1 MINGSCK
8 PNLINHY
15 KNKKMKTKFILL
27 LSGLLLSSGLVK
39 AQSNVDCATK
49 AALAYD
55 DAKAKRYEQAYAPL
69 MEVREKCPTYSL
81 ATFQYLDRVL
91 KDKMS
96 KAQGADKAAMVQ
108 EMIDLMNDRLKYFPA
123 KTSAGEV
130 QGDIAMLKY
139 DNEIGTK
146 EEQFKAFDA
155 AFKADKESFTSARAL
170 YAYFSLLVDLQD
182 EGTRTLEDVFENYD
196 EVISKVEE
204 EENKMA
210 EFLAPLL
217 VKQDAGE
224 ELTAKEKV
232 LVSNSEINLKAYSTV
247 KSSINGKLGQRA
259 DCDNLIPLYNKD
271 FAERKT
277 DVSWLKIASGRLSA
291 KDCTEDPI
299 FFKLS
304 EALHTAEPS
313 AKSALY
319 LGQLADAKGDGS
331 QAMKYYNESAELET
345 NPSDKSRVYMKLA
358 DNYKK
363 KGSFGQARTYYNKA
377 LAAKPSAGRAYLQI
391 ADMIGKS
398 ANNCGQ
404 TTFDKRAVYWLAAEY
419 AARAG
424 RVDPSLSSV
433 ANQTVAAY
441 KGRAPQKAD
450 IFTEGKAGQSVR
462 IGCWIGESVRVP
474 SL

>member
-1 MINGSCK
+1 
-8 PNLINHY
+8 
-15 KNKKMKTKFILL
+15 MKTKIILL

-39 AQSNVDCATK
+39 AQNTDCATK

-55 DAKAKRYEQAYAPL
+55 DAKAKRYDLAYAPL
-69 MEVREKCPTYSL
+69 MEVKEKCPTYSL

-96 KAQGADKAAMVQ
+96 KAEGADRIALVQ
-108 EMIDLMNDRLKYFPA
+108 ETIDLMNDRLKYFPE

-139 DNEIGTK
+139 DNEIGTT
-146 EEQFKAFDA
+146 EEQFEAFDA
-155 AFKADKESFTSARAL
+155 AFKADKDSFTSARAL

-182 EGTRTLEDVFENYD
+182 EGERTLEYVFENYD

-210 EFLAPLL
+210 EALAPLL
-217 VKQDAGE
+217 VKHDAGE
-224 ELTAKEKV
+224 ELTSKEKT

-271 FAERKT
+271 FDERKS
-277 DVSWLKIASGRLSA
+277 DVAWLRIASGRLSA
-291 KDCTEDPI
+291 KDCTDDPI

-358 DNYKK
+358 DNYKR
-363 KGSFGQARTYYNKA
+363 KGSYGQARNYYNKA

-391 ADMIGKS
+391 SDMIAKS
-398 ANNCGQ
+398 ANNCGE

-419 AARAG
+419 ASRAG

-450 IFTEGKAGQSVR
+450 IFQAGKEGESVR

-474 SL
+474 TL